1 MKKAFSVILLL
12 LIFAA
17 ALSSCGIGSAERY
30 SKSDVTVFDT
40 QTVILGY
47 DVSEAA
53 FEKKADAVLEEL
65 RRLHKLYD
73 IYYEYEG
80 VSNLKTVND
89 MAGKAP
95 VAVDDD
101 IIELI
106 KYCKYI
112 YEVSDGYTNVAMG
125 SVLRLWHECRSDA
138 VEDPSGASLPSM
150 DALRAAAEHTDIN
163 NVIID
168 EAASTVYLADGEMS
182 LDVGAVAKGYAAERA
197 AEFIKN
203 QGWDNMALS
212 VGGNIRTV
220 GVKPDGKMWE
230 MGVQNPDLD
239 SENAY
244 FCKVSAD
251 GETAIVT
258 SGSYQ
263 RYFTIDG
270 VRYHHIID
278 PVTLMPE
285 NKYLSVTVMCSDS
298 GLGDGLSTALFNMD
312 ESRGREILSALGA
325 DGAWVYA
332 DGSVSYTDGFK
343 AKLLE
348 ES

>member
-1 MKKAFSVILLL
+1 MKKAFSVITAL

-17 ALSSCGIGSAERY
+17 ALTGCGIGAVERY

-47 DVSEAA
+47 DKSEAA
-53 FEKKADAVLEEL
+53 FEKKADAVLDEL

-73 IYYEYEG
+73 IYYEYDG
-80 VSNLKTVND
+80 IANLKTVNS
-89 MAGKAP
+89 MAGVAP
-95 VAVDDD
+95 VTVDGD

-112 YEVSDGYTNVAMG
+112 YEVSNGYTNAAMG
-125 SVLRLWHECRSDA
+125 SVLRLWHDCRSDA
-138 VEDPSGASLPSM
+138 IADPSKASLPSM

-168 EAASTVYLADGEMS
+168 EDAMTVYLADSEMS

-220 GVKPDGKMWE
+220 GVKPDGEMWE

-244 FCKVSAD
+244 FCKVLAD
-251 GETAIVT
+251 GNTAIVT

-263 RYFTIDG
+263 RYFTVDG
-270 VRYHHIID
+270 IRYHHIID

-312 ESRGREILSALGA
+312 EERGREILSALGCDA
-325 DGAWVYA
+325 AWVYS

-343 AKLLE
+343 LKLIE
-348 ES
+348 K